1 MSLPFENALQRELER
16 QRRQREG
23 GQHTDLAAR
32 MDTPTLSPAGVG
44 SPTAPPPPLGTRL
57 TDLLTELTGPVDRAQ
72 LIQEIED
79 FNIS

>member
-16 QRRQREG
+16 QRRQKEG

-32 MDTPTLSPAGVG
+32 MSPAGVG
-44 SPTAPPPPLGTRL
+44 SPTAPPPPLDTHL

>member
-1 MSLPFENALQRELER
+1 
-16 QRRQREG
+16 
-23 GQHTDLAAR
+23 
-32 MDTPTLSPAGVG
+32 MDTPTLSPAGVW
-44 SPTAPPPPLGTRL
+44 SPTAPPPPLDTRL

>member
-1 MSLPFENALQRELER
+1 MY
-16 QRRQREG
+16 
-23 GQHTDLAAR
+23 
-32 MDTPTLSPAGVG
+32 TPTLSPAGVE

-72 LIQEIED
+72 LIQEIDD